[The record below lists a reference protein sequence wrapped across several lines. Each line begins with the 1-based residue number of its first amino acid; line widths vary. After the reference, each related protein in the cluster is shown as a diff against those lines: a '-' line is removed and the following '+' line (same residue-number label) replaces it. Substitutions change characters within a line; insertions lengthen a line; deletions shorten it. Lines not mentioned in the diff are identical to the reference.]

1 MAEKIGVIVRADS
14 GPGLLHH
21 SAGRRAAA
29 CGHGDGHRRHRQGL
43 GGPAQAETVL
53 TAVTAKITRRLIP
66 YLFLCYIVNYLD
78 RFNISF
84 AALEMK
90 ADLGLGDAV
99 YGLGAGMFFVGY
111 VTFEIPS
118 NLILQRLGARWWLAR
133 IMVTW
138 GALSC
143 CMMFVRTP
151 VSFYVLRFLLGL
163 AEAGFLPGMIFYL
176 THWIPAR
183 DRAGVFAL
191 FLTSTALAGV
201 VGGPVSAALLTL
213 RGLGGLAGWQWLFLV
228 EGLPAVLLGVTTL
241 FYLPDHP
248 AEARWLSEPEQAW
261 LEDTLRAERRALEQT
276 HRLTLWQALT
286 HGRVWRLCL
295 LYFST
300 IIGFYGVAFWLPQI
314 VQSFS
319 GLSNAETSLISAL
332 PYLAASVGMVLIARH
347 ADRTGEKR
355 RHVAFPAF
363 AAAAGLVLG
372 ALVQRYPVAAF
383 LALCLSATGIWSTL
397 GPFWSLPTTFLT
409 GTAAAGGIALINSV
423 GNIGGFVGPTVV
435 GLLRERTHRF
445 ESGLLVLA
453 AALLVAGALA
463 LSLREDSRPGGGGS

>member
-1 MAEKIGVIVRADS
+1 MIDERV
-14 GPGLLHH
+14 
-21 SAGRRAAA
+21 
-29 CGHGDGHRRHRQGL
+29 
-43 GGPAQAETVL
+43 
-53 TAVTAKITRRLIP
+53 VTAKVTRRLIP

-118 NLILQRLGARWWLAR
+118 NLILQRVGARWWIAR

-143 CMMFVRTP
+143 SMMFVRTP
-151 VSFYVLRFLLGL
+151 ASFYVLRFLLGL

-183 DRAGVFAL
+183 DRARVFAL

-201 VGGPVSAALLTL
+201 VGAPVSAALLQL
-213 RGLGGLAGWQWLFLV
+213 RGVGGLAGWQWLFLV
-228 EGLPAVLLGVTTL
+228 EGLPAVFLGVTTL
-241 FYLPDHP
+241 FYLADHP
-248 AEARWLSEPEQAW
+248 STARWLSAPEQAW
-261 LEDTLRAERRALEQT
+261 LEETLRAERAAKEKMY
-276 HRLTLWQALT
+276 RLTLWEALT

-300 IIGFYGVAFWLPQI
+300 IISFYGVAFWLPQI
-314 VQSFS
+314 VKSFS
-319 GLSNAETSLISAL
+319 GLGNAAASLISAL
-332 PYLAASVGMVLIARH
+332 PYLAAAVGMVLIARRS
-347 ADRTGEKR
+347 DRTMERR
-355 RHVAFPAF
+355 RHVAVPAF
-363 AAAAGLVLG
+363 AAAAGLILG
-372 ALVQRYPVAAF
+372 ALVQGHPILAF

-397 GPFWSLPTTFLT
+397 GPFWSLPTAFLS

-423 GNIGGFVGPTVV
+423 GNVGGFVGPTVM
-435 GLLRERTHRF
+435 GFLKEATHRF

-453 AALLVAGALA
+453 ASLLVAGALA
-463 LSLREDSRPGGGGS
+463 LSLPEDHEREDVWRPTRA

>member
-1 MAEKIGVIVRADS
+1 MIDTS
-14 GPGLLHH
+14 
-21 SAGRRAAA
+21 
-29 CGHGDGHRRHRQGL
+29 
-43 GGPAQAETVL
+43 
-53 TAVTAKITRRLIP
+53 AVTAKVTRRLIP
-66 YLFLCYIVNYLD
+66 YLFLCYVVNYLD

-99 YGLGAGMFFVGY
+99 YGLGAGVFFAGY

-118 NLILQRLGARWWLAR
+118 NLILQRVGARWWIAR

-151 VSFYVLRFLLGL
+151 ASFYTLRFLLGL
-163 AEAGFLPGMIFYL
+163 AEAGFLPGILFYL

-183 DRAGVFAL
+183 DRARVFAL

-201 VGGPVSAALLTL
+201 VGAPVSAGLLRL
-213 RGLGGLAGWQWLFLV
+213 RGVGGLAGWQWLFLV
-228 EGLPAVLLGVTTL
+228 EGLPAVVLGVTTL
-241 FYLPDHP
+241 FYLPDRVSH
-248 AEARWLSEPEQAW
+248 ARWLSAREQTW
-261 LEDTLRAERRALEQT
+261 LDDTLRVEQAAKETT
-276 HRLTLWQALT
+276 HGLTLWQALT

-300 IIGFYGVAFWLPQI
+300 IISFYGVAFWLPQI

-319 GLSNAETSLISAL
+319 GLSNAAASLISAL
-332 PYLAASVGMVLIARH
+332 PYVAASIGMVLVARH
-347 ADRTGEKR
+347 SDRTGERR
-355 RHVAFPAF
+355 RHVAVPAF
-363 AAAAGLVLG
+363 AAAAGLLLG
-372 ALVQRYPVAAF
+372 ALVQRHPTPAF

-397 GPFWSLPTTFLT
+397 GPFWSIPTAFLS

-423 GNIGGFVGPTVV
+423 GNVGGFVGPTVM
-435 GLLRERTHRF
+435 GFLKQRTHRF
-445 ESGLLVLA
+445 ESGLVVLA
-453 AALLVAGALA
+453 ATLVVAGVLA
-463 LSLREDSRPGGGGS
+463 LSLPEDYDQHRG

>member
-1 MAEKIGVIVRADS
+1 MID
-14 GPGLLHH
+14 
-21 SAGRRAAA
+21 
-29 CGHGDGHRRHRQGL
+29 GD
-43 GGPAQAETVL
+43 
-53 TAVTAKITRRLIP
+53 AVTAKVTRRLIP

-84 AALEMK
+84 AALQMK

-99 YGLGAGMFFVGY
+99 YGLGAGMFFAGY

-118 NLILQRLGARWWLAR
+118 NLILQRVGARRWIAR

-151 VSFYVLRFLLGL
+151 ASFYAVRFLLGL

-183 DRAGVFAL
+183 DRARVFAL

-201 VGGPVSAALLTL
+201 IGGPLSAVLLEL
-213 RGLGGLAGWQWLFLV
+213 RGVGGLAGWQWLFLI
-228 EGLPAVLLGVTTL
+228 EGLPALVLGVTTF
-241 FYLPDHP
+241 FYLPDDP
-248 AEARWLSEPEQAW
+248 SEARWLSAPEQGW
-261 LEDTLRAERRALEQT
+261 LDDTLSAERRVLEQT
-276 HRLTLWQALT
+276 RALTLWQALT

-300 IIGFYGVAFWLPQI
+300 IISFYGVAFWLPQI

-319 GLSNAETSLISAL
+319 GLSNAAVALISAL
-332 PYLAASVGMVLIARH
+332 PYLAAAVGMVIVARH
-347 ADRTGEKR
+347 SDRTGERR
-355 RHVAFPAF
+355 RHVAVAAF
-363 AAAAGLVLG
+363 AAAAGLLLG
-372 ALVQRYPVAAF
+372 ALVQRHPLLAF
-383 LALCLSATGIWSTL
+383 LALCVAATGIWSTL
-397 GPFWSLPTTFLT
+397 GPFWSLPTAFLS

-423 GNIGGFVGPTVV
+423 GNVGGFVGPTVM
-435 GLLRERTHRF
+435 GYLKQRTHRF

-453 AALLVAGALA
+453 ATLVVAGVLA
-463 LSLREDSRPGGGGS
+463 LSLPEDRGGVRSS